1 MTFTGK
7 QSAIALLFVFVAFCF
22 LSNEDFNTKQADEAY
37 RLQVVAQR
45 KAAQK
50 KAAHDKAFNDLA
62 ARGEFMTGFKAAM
75 K

>member
-1 MTFTGK
+1 MTFTCK

-22 LSNEDFNTKQADEAY
+22 LSNEDLNTKQADEAY
-37 RLQVVAQR
+37 RLQVVAKK

-62 ARGEFMTGFKAAM
+62 ARGEFMTTFAAVQ